1 MFSFR
6 KIFLALFLL
15 AVSVGATQNGNAQTI
30 YAVDSGNNTIHR
42 FSSTG
47 ADLGTFISS
56 GLNNPATIVVNQAGN
71 FYVAN
76 EIDPGTVSE
85 YSPTGTFL
93 ATLNVGAGTAFRLA
107 VNSSGN
113 LLVTSPYSNRIRLFS
128 PTNADL
134 GVFAST
140 GLNIPVY
147 LAFDSTAMSTWI
159 IRATEPFASSP
170 RREPTWA
177 SSRLRRPI
185 MSTDGF
191 RQQRQSAGRQLCD
204 GQHRGVFAY
213 RSQPGNFASGLNGPE
228 GLAFLP
234 NGNLLVS
241 TDSNVIDQF
250 SPTGAF
256 LGVLASTGL
265 NSPEGLLIVPSAAVP
280 EPVLLPSSQ
289 AWAWWEPPSCAV
301 ANRPQSRLITSIVF
315 LFLAVC
321 WGELPN
327 PRFSGFRRQQWLIK
341 LAESPDL
348 EAK

>member
-93 ATLNVGAGTAFRLA
+93 ATLNVGAGTAFGLA

-147 LAFDSTAMSTWI
+147 LAFDSDGNIYVDNQGDGT
-159 IRATEPFASSP
+159 IRKFSATG
-170 RREPTWA
+170 
-177 SSRLRRPI
+177 
-185 MSTDGF
+185 TD
-191 RQQRQSAGRQLCD
+191 L
-204 GQHRGVFAY
+204 GVFATTTANY
-213 RSQPGNFASGLNGPE
+213 VQQMVFDSSGNLLVANSATGNIVEFTPTGASLGNFASGLNGPE

-280 EPVLLPSSQ
+280 EPSTLALLTGMGMVGAGFLRRRKQ
-289 AWAWWEPPSCAV
+289 ASKAA
-301 ANRPQSRLITSIVF
+301 
-315 LFLAVC
+315 
-321 WGELPN
+321 
-327 PRFSGFRRQQWLIK
+327 
-341 LAESPDL
+341 
-348 EAK
+348 